1 MADTATTNDFFI
13 LGPALVRGNRVLEAV
28 QALYYLPDNF
38 KLIFNE
44 NQPVDKQMYLEV
56 LSLAHRNEL
65 AERVQFSHQAQQPES
80 EAVIASSR
88 PAASA
93 MAPVV
98 SGDTPEALASAILN
112 VARAA

>member
-1 MADTATTNDFFI
+1 MAGMITTSDFFI

-28 QALYYLPDNF
+28 QALYYLPENF

-65 AERVQFSHQAQQPES
+65 AQRVQFSNQDRQPQS

-88 PAASA
+88 SVDRTAN
-93 MAPVV
+93 VV
-98 SGDTPEALASAILN
+98 SGETPEALASAILH
-112 VARAA
+112 VARTVA